1 MMGNSERRSILCPGC
16 KRLISVDESP
26 CPHCGLRNPGAR
38 WRNNFWTRGFQHGDQ
53 LIRNILYLN
62 AAMFLLSVILNP
74 TSTRFSMNP
83 FDFLS
88 PDNRSLLL
96 LGATGT
102 IPIDKFHRWW
112 TLLSASYLHA
122 GMLHIMFNMVALYQI
137 APIVIQEYGGYRMIC
152 IYTLSGAGGYVVSYF
167 AGIPFTLGASAAVC
181 GLIGATLYYGRS
193 RGGYF
198 GQLIYR
204 QVGGWV
210 LGIFIFGF
218 LFPGIN
224 NWAHGGGLVWGIL
237 TGFLGGY
244 REKTDE
250 HLVHKVVAGICV
262 VATLGA
268 LSWGIV
274 SSLLLLMQ
282 ARLT

>member
-1 MMGNSERRSILCPGC
+1 MGNSERRSILCPRC
-16 KRLISVDESP
+16 KRLISIDESP
-26 CPHCGLRNPGAR
+26 CPHCGLRNPGSR
-38 WRNNFWTRGFQHGDQ
+38 WRNNFWTKGFHHGDQ
-53 LIRNILYLN
+53 LIRTVLYLN
-62 AAMFLLSVILNP
+62 AAMFLLSVILSP
-74 TSTRFSMNP
+74 SSTRFSMNP

-88 PDNRSLLL
+88 PGDRSLLL

-102 IPIDKFHRWW
+102 IPIDRFHRWW
-112 TLLSASYLHA
+112 TLLSANYLHA
-122 GMLHIMFNMVALYQI
+122 GMLHILFNMVAFYQI
-137 APIVIQEYGGYRMIC
+137 APLVIQEFGGYRMVC
-152 IYTLSGAGGYVVSYF
+152 IYTLSGVGGYVVSYF

-181 GLIGATLYYGRS
+181 GLIGATLYYGKS

-218 LFPGIN
+218 LVPGIN
-224 NWAHGGGLVWGIL
+224 NWAHAGGLACGIL
-237 TGFLGGY
+237 TGFLMGY
-244 REKTDE
+244 RERTEDR
-250 HLVHKVVAGICV
+250 LVHKFAAGICV

-274 SSLLLLMQ
+274 SSLFILTQ
-282 ARLT
+282 AG